1 MILETVS
8 VYYEILKGT
17 HIVNLSFLDIDLST
31 SLILMD
37 SAIIH
42 IDAISMAFS
51 ILYSKGSLVKILI
64 LLPLI
69 SKQCRS

>member
-1 MILETVS
+1 MIFETVS

-17 HIVNLSFLDIDLST
+17 NIVNLSFLVIVLST

-51 ILYSKGSLVKILI
+51 ILYSKGSQAKILI
-64 LLPLI
+64 YFCP
-69 SKQCRS
+69 

>member
-1 MILETVS
+1 MIFETVS

-17 HIVNLSFLDIDLST
+17 NIVNLSFLDIVLST

-42 IDAISMAFS
+42 IDTISMAFS
-51 ILYSKGSLVKILI
+51 ILYSKGSQAKILI
-64 LLPLI
+64 YFCL
-69 SKQCRS
+69 

>member
-1 MILETVS
+1 MIFETVS

-17 HIVNLSFLDIDLST
+17 NIVNLSFLDIVLST

-51 ILYSKGSLVKILI
+51 ILYSKGSQAK
-64 LLPLI
+64 I

>member
-1 MILETVS
+1 MIFETVS

-17 HIVNLSFLDIDLST
+17 NIVNLSFLDIVLST

-51 ILYSKGSLVKILI
+51 ILFSKGSQAKILI
-64 LLPLI
+64 YFCL
-69 SKQCRS
+69 

>member
-1 MILETVS
+1 MIFETVS

-17 HIVNLSFLDIDLST
+17 NIVNLSFLDIVLST

-51 ILYSKGSLVKILI
+51 ILYSKGSQAKILI
-64 LLPLI
+64 YFCP
-69 SKQCRS
+69 

>member
-1 MILETVS
+1 MIFETVS
-8 VYYEILKGT
+8 VYHEILKGT
-17 HIVNLSFLDIDLST
+17 NIVNLSFFDIDLST

-51 ILYSKGSLVKILI
+51 ILYSKGSQAKILI
-64 LLPLI
+64 YFCL
-69 SKQCRS
+69 

>member
-1 MILETVS
+1 MIFETVS

-17 HIVNLSFLDIDLST
+17 NTVNLSFLDIVLST

-42 IDAISMAFS
+42 IDAKSMAFS
-51 ILYSKGSLVKILI
+51 ILYSKGSQAKILI
-64 LLPLI
+64 YFCL
-69 SKQCRS
+69 

>member
-1 MILETVS
+1 MIFETVS

-17 HIVNLSFLDIDLST
+17 NIVNLSFLDIVLST

-42 IDAISMAFS
+42 IDAIIMMAFS
-51 ILYSKGSLVKILI
+51 ILYSKGSQAKILI
-64 LLPLI
+64 YFC
-69 SKQCRS
+69 SD

>member
-1 MILETVS
+1 MIFETVS

-17 HIVNLSFLDIDLST
+17 NIVNLSFLDIVLST

-42 IDAISMAFS
+42 IVAISMAFS
-51 ILYSKGSLVKILI
+51 ILYSKGSQAKILI
-64 LLPLI
+64 YFCL
-69 SKQCRS
+69 

>member
-1 MILETVS
+1 MIFETVS

-17 HIVNLSFLDIDLST
+17 NIVNLSFLDIVLST

-42 IDAISMAFS
+42 IEAISMAFS
-51 ILYSKGSLVKILI
+51 ILYSKGSQAKILI
-64 LLPLI
+64 YFCL
-69 SKQCRS
+69 

>member
-1 MILETVS
+1 MIFETVL

-17 HIVNLSFLDIDLST
+17 NIVNLSFLDIVLST

-37 SAIIH
+37 SALIH

-51 ILYSKGSLVKILI
+51 ILYSKGSQAKILI
-64 LLPLI
+64 YFCL
-69 SKQCRS
+69 

>member
-1 MILETVS
+1 MIFDTVS

-17 HIVNLSFLDIDLST
+17 NIVNLSFLDIVLST

-51 ILYSKGSLVKILI
+51 FCILRGLRPKF
-64 LLPLI
+64 
-69 SKQCRS
+69 

>member
-1 MILETVS
+1 MIFETVS

-17 HIVNLSFLDIDLST
+17 NIVNLSFLDIVLST

-42 IDAISMAFS
+42 IDAISIAFS
-51 ILYSKGSLVKILI
+51 ILYFKGSQAKILI
-64 LLPLI
+64 YFCL
-69 SKQCRS
+69 

>member
-1 MILETVS
+1 MIFETVS

-17 HIVNLSFLDIDLST
+17 NIVNLSFLDIVLST

-51 ILYSKGSLVKILI
+51 ILYSKGSQAKILI
-64 LLPLI
+64 YFCL
-69 SKQCRS
+69 

>member
-1 MILETVS
+1 MIYETVS
-8 VYYEILKGT
+8 VYYENLKGT
-17 HIVNLSFLDIDLST
+17 NIVNLSFLDIVLST

-51 ILYSKGSLVKILI
+51 ILYSKGSQAKILI
-64 LLPLI
+64 YFCL
-69 SKQCRS
+69 

>member
-1 MILETVS
+1 MIFETVS

-17 HIVNLSFLDIDLST
+17 NIVNLSFLDIDLST

-42 IDAISMAFS
+42 IDVISMAFS
-51 ILYSKGSLVKILI
+51 ILYSKGSQAKILI
-64 LLPLI
+64 YFCL
-69 SKQCRS
+69 

>member
-1 MILETVS
+1 MIFETVS
-8 VYYEILKGT
+8 FYYEILKGT
-17 HIVNLSFLDIDLST
+17 NIVNLSFLDIVLST

-51 ILYSKGSLVKILI
+51 ILYSKGSQAKILI
-64 LLPLI
+64 YFCL
-69 SKQCRS
+69 

>member
-1 MILETVS
+1 MIFETVS

-17 HIVNLSFLDIDLST
+17 NIVNLSFLDIVLST

-51 ILYSKGSLVKILI
+51 ILYSKGSQAKILVYFC
-64 LLPLI
+64 L
-69 SKQCRS
+69 

>member
-1 MILETVS
+1 MIFETVS

-17 HIVNLSFLDIDLST
+17 NIVNFTFLDIDLST

-51 ILYSKGSLVKILI
+51 ILYSKGSQVKILI
-64 LLPLI
+64 YSCL
-69 SKQCRS
+69 